1 VSAITTLHPAF
12 LCTVLSTSTLA
23 VLLAAHPVP
32 GAAKG
37 AEMGLLVAVGR
48 PTR

>member
-1 VSAITTLHPAF
+1 MSAITTLHPAF

-23 VLLAAHPVP
+23 VLLAAHHVP

-48 PTR
+48 PAR